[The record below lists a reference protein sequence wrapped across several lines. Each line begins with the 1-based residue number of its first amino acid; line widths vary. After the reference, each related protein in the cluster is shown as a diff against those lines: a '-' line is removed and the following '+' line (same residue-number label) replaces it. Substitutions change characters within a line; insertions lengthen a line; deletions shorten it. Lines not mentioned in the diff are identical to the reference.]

1 MKFRIYIPPASPINS
16 AMADKGKMMTKR
28 KVQQHIISIATN
40 ILEKHKNKNTKK
52 NLFHKKI
59 FLEFAFKA

>member
-1 MKFRIYIPPASPINS
+1 MKFRIYIPPASPINP

-40 ILEKHKNKNTKK
+40 ILEKHKKQKY
-52 NLFHKKI
+52 
-59 FLEFAFKA
+59 